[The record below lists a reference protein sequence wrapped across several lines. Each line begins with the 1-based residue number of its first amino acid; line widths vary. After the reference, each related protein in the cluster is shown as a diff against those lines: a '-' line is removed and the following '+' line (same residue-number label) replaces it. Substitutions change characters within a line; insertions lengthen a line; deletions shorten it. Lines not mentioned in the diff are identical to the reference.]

1 MSSARGT
8 HRPLLA
14 EGAQRDSPLSVIGH
28 IAYVSS
34 NVVGSAALRRP
45 SERGGAPCEVGCAFY
60 ITHDTAPPTQCR
72 GR

>member
-14 EGAQRDSPLSVIGH
+14 EGAQRDSPLSAIRH

-34 NVVGSAALRRP
+34 HVVENAALCRP
-45 SERGGAPCEVGCAFY
+45 SERGGAPCEAGCAFY